1 VRILIANIGSTSFKY
16 RLFDMSGPLV
26 LAQGRI
32 ERIGQAGGACPDY
45 EAALA
50 ACMDAIVGPGKAL
63 GSMSELAGIG
73 FKAVHAG
80 GVSGTRLVDDTVLAA
95 MEEFSFF
102 APAHNP
108 PYIAAMRAFHKALPG
123 VPLVALFET
132 AFFDSLDEAAVTY
145 AVPYRWKQVDGV
157 RRYGFHGASHRAASE
172 RAQQLCGGG
181 DLRHISCHL
190 GGSASLAAVRGG
202 VAVDTS
208 FGISPQSGLPQNNRV
223 GDFDVFAA
231 LYIMQKYGLGV
242 REMARILA
250 GESGLAGI
258 AGGTGDV
265 RDLTAEA
272 AAGNARAQ
280 LALDVFVRAVRH
292 YLGAFLVELGGL
304 DVLTF
309 SGGIG
314 ENSAEV
320 RAAVCHGLAGFGIA
334 LDAEHNQA
342 VRGEGRISAE
352 GASVTVLV
360 LPADEEIVVARAVA
374 EHLLGPGSASPTPR
388 SSSAPPQSKSAARTP
403 SL

>member
-1 VRILIANIGSTSFKY
+1 LGPQTSARILIANIGSTSFKY
-16 RLFDMSGPLV
+16 RLLDMSGPVV

-32 ERIGQAGGACPDY
+32 ERIGQEGSACPNY
-45 EAALA
+45 EAALET
-50 ACMDAIVGPGKAL
+50 CMNAIVGPGKAL
-63 GSMSELAGIG
+63 ASADELAGIG

-80 GVSGTRLVDDTVLAA
+80 PVSGTRRIDDSVLVA
-95 MEEFSFF
+95 MEEFSFY

-132 AFFDSLDEAAVTY
+132 AFFDRLDEATVTY
-145 AVPYRWKQVDGV
+145 AVPYRWKEIDGV

-172 RAQQLCGGG
+172 RAREICGGG
-181 DLRHISCHL
+181 DVRHISCHL
-190 GGSASLAAVRGG
+190 GGSSSLAAVRGG

-231 LYIMQKYGLGV
+231 LYIMQKYGLAV
-242 REMARILA
+242 PEMARILSA
-250 GESGLAGI
+250 ESGLAGI

-265 RDLTAEA
+265 RDLEAGA
-272 AAGNARAQ
+272 AAGDARAQ

-292 YLGAFLVELGGL
+292 YLGAFLLDLGGL

-314 ENSAEV
+314 ENSAGV
-320 RAAVCHGLAGFGIA
+320 RAAVCWGLEGFGIT
-334 LDAEHNQA
+334 LDAERNRTL
-342 VRGEGRISAE
+342 RGEGRISPE
-352 GASVTVLV
+352 GAAVTVLV

-374 EHLLGPGSASPTPR
+374 AHLGL
-388 SSSAPPQSKSAARTP
+388 
-403 SL
+403 